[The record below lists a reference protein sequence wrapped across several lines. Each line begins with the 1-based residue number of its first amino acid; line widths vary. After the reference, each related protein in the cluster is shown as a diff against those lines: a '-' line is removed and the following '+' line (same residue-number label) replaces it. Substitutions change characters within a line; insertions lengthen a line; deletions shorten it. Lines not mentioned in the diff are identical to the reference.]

1 MSYTLIITEK
11 PNASKQIAEAFGS
24 KRPKKDGADGVP
36 YYEISYAGK
45 SIVVACAVGHLY
57 GLAEKIK
64 SKNFA
69 YPVFETAWK
78 PAYELNK
85 FGAHTKKYINT
96 LKRLAKDADSFI
108 VATDY
113 DIEGEVIG
121 LNCLRFACNQKDGQ
135 RMKFSTL
142 TKPDII
148 EAFNKKNKH
157 IDWGQAE
164 AGLTR
169 HQLDWIYGINL
180 SRALTSAIKKA
191 GTFKIMSS
199 GRVQGPALKIIVERE
214 KEIKA
219 FKPEPF
225 WQIELKASKPE
236 MTAWHEKDKFWNQK
250 EVEAAYKKIHNE
262 KKGVIEKIERREA
275 EKQPP
280 YPFDLTTLQI
290 EAYGCFKISP
300 KRTLE
305 IAQNLYTGGF
315 ISYPR
320 TSSQQLPPSL
330 NFKQI
335 INSLMKQDRYTSL
348 GKEVLKTRLMPN
360 NGKKTDSAHPAI
372 YPTGIGPS
380 KLGGQELKIYDI
392 IVKRFF
398 ATFGAPAKRETI
410 TATISVKE
418 EKFIAK
424 GTRTIETGWFALYSP
439 YVHLEE
445 IELPLMK
452 EKDIISIKKLDLHQR
467 ETQPPKRYTE
477 ASILKELEKRN
488 LGTKATRAHILDTL
502 VQRNY
507 IAGTPLEAT
516 ELGMH
521 LVDVLGKYCPKIQD
535 EELTREFEEDME
547 RIREG
552 KKKQENI
559 ISRAKSVLTSIL
571 EIFKTH
577 EQKIGEG
584 LIETIKKTAK
594 KLSFIA
600 KCPICKEGN
609 LVLRTGRF
617 GRFIACDK
625 YPKCKTTFSIP
636 AQAFVKPTEKL
647 CEHCGYPIIGLLKK
661 GRFQT
666 VCINQNCPSKKIKTT
681 KQGKKC
687 PDCKEGKLVIKK
699 SIYGSFL
706 ACDNYPKC
714 RHIEKIER

>member
-11 PNASKQIAEAFGS
+11 PNAAKRIAEALGT
-24 KRPKKDGADGVP
+24 KKARKDANGIP
-36 YYEISYAGK
+36 YYDVVYAGK
-45 SIVVACAVGHLY
+45 RIIVACAVGHLY
-57 GLAEKIK
+57 GLAEKAK
-64 SKNFA
+64 SKSFE

-85 FGAHTKKYINT
+85 FGAHTKKYIDT
-96 LKRLAKDADSFI
+96 LKKLAKDADSFI

-148 EAFNKKNKH
+148 EAFNKKNRH

-169 HQLDWIYGINL
+169 HQLDWIYGINM
-180 SRALTSAIKKA
+180 SRALSSAIRKA

-199 GRVQGPALKIIVERE
+199 GRVQGPALKIIAERE
-214 KEIKA
+214 IEIKV
-219 FKPEPF
+219 FKPENF
-225 WQIELKASKPE
+225 WQIELAASKPE
-236 MTAWHEKDKFWNQK
+236 LTAWHEKDKFWDKK
-250 EVEAAYKKIHNE
+250 EAEAVYKKTRNE
-262 KKGVIEKIERREA
+262 KKGSIQKIERYAA
-275 EKQPP
+275 EKHPP

-305 IAQNLYTGGF
+305 IAQNLYTSGF

-320 TSSQQLPPSL
+320 TSSQQLPANL
-330 NFKQI
+330 NFRQI
-335 INSLMKQDRYTSL
+335 INSLMKQTRYTSL
-348 GKEVLKTRLMPN
+348 GKEVLKTRLAPN
-360 NGKKTDSAHPAI
+360 NGKKTDPAHPAI
-372 YPTGIGPS
+372 YPTGINPT
-380 KLGGQELKIYDI
+380 KLGSQELKIYDI

-398 ATFGAPAKRETI
+398 ATFGSAAKRETVTVI
-410 TATISVKE
+410 IMVKDE
-418 EKFIAK
+418 RFVAK
-424 GTRTIETGWFALYSP
+424 GTRTVEDGWFKLYAP
-439 YVHLEE
+439 YVRLEE
-445 IELPLMK
+445 LELPPMK
-452 EKDIISIKKLDLHQR
+452 ENDFILIKKIDLHQK

-477 ASILKELEKRN
+477 ASIIKELEKRN
-488 LGTKATRAHILDTL
+488 LGTKATRAHIIDTL

-507 IAGTPLEAT
+507 VAGSPLEAT
-516 ELGMH
+516 DLGIH

-535 EELTREFEEDME
+535 EELSREFEEDME

-552 KKKQENI
+552 RKKQETI
-559 ISRAKSVLTSIL
+559 IARARSVLTSIL
-571 EIFKTH
+571 ETFRVH
-577 EQKIGEG
+577 ELNIGKG
-584 LIETIKKTAK
+584 LIETIKKTVK

-600 KCPICKEGN
+600 KCPVCKEGN
-609 LVLRTGRF
+609 LVLRSGRF

-636 AQAFVKPTEKL
+636 SQAFVKPSEKL
-647 CEHCGYPIIGLLKK
+647 CEHCGYPIVGLLKK
-661 GRFQT
+661 GRFQL
-666 VCINQNCPSKKIKTT
+666 VCINQNCPAKKIKTS

-706 ACDNYPKC
+706 ACDSYPKC
-714 RHIEKIER
+714 KHIERIER